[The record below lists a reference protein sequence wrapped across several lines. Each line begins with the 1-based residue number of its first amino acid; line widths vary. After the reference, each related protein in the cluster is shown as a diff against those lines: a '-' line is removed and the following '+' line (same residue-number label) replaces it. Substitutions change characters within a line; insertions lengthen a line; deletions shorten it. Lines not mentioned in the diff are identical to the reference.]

1 MFEGKKIA
9 TGAYYALVATTG
21 VYYAQNG
28 EVRVCESQKL
38 IFLMFA

>member
-1 MFEGKKIA
+1 MPQEVA

-28 EVRVCESQKL
+28 EVRV
-38 IFLMFA
+38 